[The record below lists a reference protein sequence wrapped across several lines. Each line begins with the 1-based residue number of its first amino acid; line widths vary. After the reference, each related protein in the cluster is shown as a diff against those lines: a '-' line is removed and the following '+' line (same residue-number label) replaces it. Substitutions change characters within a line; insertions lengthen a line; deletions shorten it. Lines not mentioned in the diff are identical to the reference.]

1 MEGTMKTLSVN
12 IPAKWAA
19 LVRTT
24 LLNRAQELRNDTTIE
39 SFGQTLPKTDSEI
52 ERQNEWANALEDI
65 ANQLPRDAR

>member
-19 LVRTT
+19 LVRNT
-24 LLNRAQELRNDTTIE
+24 LLSRAQELRNDTTIE